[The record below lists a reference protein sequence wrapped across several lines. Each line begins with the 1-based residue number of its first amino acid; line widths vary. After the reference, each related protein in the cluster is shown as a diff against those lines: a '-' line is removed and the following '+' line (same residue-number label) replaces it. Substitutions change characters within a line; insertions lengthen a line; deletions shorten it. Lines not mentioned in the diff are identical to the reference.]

1 MSHRSSRLVRSLL
14 ALFPLT
20 LFGLGAC
27 AASGGPRPGAAGIGD
42 PYYPNSGNG
51 GFDVEHYDLELD
63 VDMESA
69 TLAGRAALSATSRVG
84 ARHAAP
90 PREGALTLLFLSQ
103 YPENFAGT
111 KYRLGRWADRLR
123 RGGHHVDLSVAVP
136 APHGER
142 SAVIPSRTQ

>member
-69 TLAGRAALSATSRVG
+69 TLAGRATILAT
-84 ARHAAP
+84 ATHAP
-90 PREGALTLLFLSQ
+90 MS
-103 YPENFAGT
+103 
-111 KYRLGRWADRLR
+111 
-123 RGGHHVDLSVAVP
+123 S
-136 APHGER
+136 
-142 SAVIPSRTQ
+142 